1 MNKGR
6 CIHSMT
12 GVENSKV
19 TEGAYYTA
27 MRWTIPP
34 TPGILAPLLFR
45 RGLCRLESDCAT
57 KARSKVK
64 RTKPTA
70 HNIARSH
77 PSRHQNVRAEAMRA
91 KIKAGG
97 HAAPCTLQAAQQMN
111 IIEMQGRGGETGAFG
126 TLGVPFPP
134 R

>member
-34 TPGILAPLLFR
+34 TPGVLAPPLLR
-45 RGLCRLESDCAT
+45 NEGPIEGEAD
-57 KARSKVK
+57 KA
-64 RTKPTA
+64 
-70 HNIARSH
+70 AR
-77 PSRHQNVRAEAMRA
+77 A
-91 KIKAGG
+91 
-97 HAAPCTLQAAQQMN
+97 
-111 IIEMQGRGGETGAFG
+111 
-126 TLGVPFPP
+126 
-134 R
+134 